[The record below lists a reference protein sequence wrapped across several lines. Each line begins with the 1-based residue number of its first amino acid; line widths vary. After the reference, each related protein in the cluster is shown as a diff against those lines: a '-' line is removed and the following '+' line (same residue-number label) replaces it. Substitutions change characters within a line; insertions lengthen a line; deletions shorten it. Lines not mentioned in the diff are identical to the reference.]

1 MDEKNF
7 DYYLSE
13 QLEIAKKEEE
23 QRREEELKKKRI
35 SEIAE
40 QKNNAENEYKQIMNI
55 EMDVAVFQRF
65 IIDFYP
71 IIIKK
76 IISSNIENLFHKSE
90 DRIKKTLLTS
100 SEYYAFD
107 YGFFQNNSYMIDNF
121 LRRNKIGR
129 YVDRG
134 KFRFEASLQELLDAY
149 YTELQFLP
157 EMEDNVRIIMEE
169 YQLQSHEELEEIVK
183 GIRKLVKQKSNDK

>member
-1 MDEKNF
+1 MDEINF

-23 QRREEELKKKRI
+23 QRREEELKKIRI

-40 QKNNAENEYKQIMNI
+40 QKSNAENEYKQIMNI

>member
-1 MDEKNF
+1 MDEINF
-7 DYYLSE
+7 DCYLSE
-13 QLEIAKKEEE
+13 QLRDAKKEEE
-23 QRREEELKKKRI
+23 QRREEELKKKRF

-40 QKNNAENEYKQIMNI
+40 QKNNAEKEYKQIMNI
-55 EMDVAVFQRF
+55 EMDVALFQRF

-71 IIIKK
+71 NIIKE
-76 IISSNIENLFHKSE
+76 IISSNKENLFHKSE
-90 DRIKKTLLTS
+90 DRMKKTRLIT
-100 SEYYAFD
+100 SEYYDFD
-107 YGFFQNNSYMIDNF
+107 YGFFQNNCYMIDNF

-134 KFRFEASLQELLDAY
+134 KFRFEASLQELIDAY

>member
-1 MDEKNF
+1 
-7 DYYLSE
+7 
-13 QLEIAKKEEE
+13 
-23 QRREEELKKKRI
+23 
-35 SEIAE
+35 
-40 QKNNAENEYKQIMNI
+40 MNI
-55 EMDVAVFQRF
+55 EMDVALFQRF

-71 IIIKK
+71 NIIKE
-76 IISSNIENLFHKSE
+76 IISRITREEFFHKSE

-107 YGFFQNNSYMIDNF
+107 YGFFQNNCYMIDNF

-134 KFRFEASLQELLDAY
+134 KFRFEASLQELIDAY

>member
-1 MDEKNF
+1 MDEINF

-13 QLEIAKKEEE
+13 QLEIVKKEEE
-23 QRREEELKKKRI
+23 QKREEELKKKRI

-40 QKNNAENEYKQIMNI
+40 QKNNAEKEYKQIMNI

-100 SEYYAFD
+100 SEYYDFD
-107 YGFFQNNSYMIDNF
+107 YGFFQNSYMIDNF

-169 YQLQSHEELEEIVK
+169 YQLQSHEELEGIVK